1 MARLRWRAIARA
13 LGVPRSELAL
23 HARLLRSGHRRH
35 GNWFTLG
42 NRWTLDG
49 LREWA
54 EVLEPPCPVCHGE
67 TVVQLDG
74 YCEQCNDY
82 HYEPCPRCQPES

>member
-1 MARLRWRAIARA
+1 MTSLRWRAIARA

-42 NRWTLDG
+42 SRWTLDG
-49 LREWA
+49 LREWSA
-54 EVLEPPCPVCHGE
+54 SYDPPQ
-67 TVVQLDG
+67 TVTLSLGPDWLRI
-74 YCEQCNDY
+74 E
-82 HYEPCPRCQPES
+82 ER

>member
-1 MARLRWRAIARA
+1 MTRLRWRAIARA

-23 HARLLRSGHRRH
+23 HTRILRSGHKRH

-42 NRWTLDG
+42 NRWTLYG

-54 EVLEPPCPVCHGE
+54 ADFEPEPKPTYLYLSLGP
-67 TVVQLDG
+67 DG
-74 YCEQCNDY
+74 LRIE
-82 HYEPCPRCQPES
+82 EP